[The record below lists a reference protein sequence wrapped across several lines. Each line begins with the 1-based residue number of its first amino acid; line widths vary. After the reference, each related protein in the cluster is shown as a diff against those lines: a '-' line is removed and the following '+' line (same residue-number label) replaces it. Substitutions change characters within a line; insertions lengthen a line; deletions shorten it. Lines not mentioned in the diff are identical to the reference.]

1 MEIGQL
7 VVETITSPTPI
18 TEISADV
25 RYDRSSMFSTLVD
38 IDDVDE
44 DLVLL
49 YSDPVREH
57 PSYRPQ
63 WAPDHEAY
71 GDEVCRQWRM
81 VYRYYP
87 TPASKASK
95 ARRLEMMT
103 Q

>member
-7 VVETITSPTPI
+7 VVETITSPDPI

-25 RYDRSSMFSTLVD
+25 RYDRSSMFSMNVEFEE
-38 IDDVDE
+38 VDE

-49 YSDPVREH
+49 YSDAVREH
-57 PSYRPQ
+57 ESYRAA
-63 WAPDHEAY
+63 WAPETEVY
-71 GDEVCRQWRM
+71 GQESCRQWRM

-95 ARRLEMMT
+95 ALRLEMVA

>member
-18 TEISADV
+18 TETSADV
-25 RYDRSSMFSTLVD
+25 RYDRSSMFSQLVEF
-38 IDDVDE
+38 DDVDE

-49 YSDPVREH
+49 YADPVREH
-57 PSYRPQ
+57 ESYRPS
-63 WAPDHEAY
+63 WAPETEVY
-71 GDEVCRQWRM
+71 GQESCRQWRM

-95 ARRLEMMT
+95 TLRLEMMA
-103 Q
+103 